1 MTSDALPAHLDRP
14 AIRRVHP
21 IPLQK
26 EVADAQGNKQNVM
39 FLGLQDPCQLS
50 QNMMV
55 VPPQAFQIMQLFNG
69 ERTIAE
75 IVEFTKIPDAKPI
88 VELVGKLDEFGL
100 LWGPTSEEMEER
112 KRGELT
118 AAGALP
124 AGASRELGEDAAAIR
139 KQLELW
145 LDAAED
151 AEIEEPIA
159 GIVVSHLDY
168 MRGHPVYA
176 ASWRLVAKGPKPDRI
191 VVVGTNHFGLGDG
204 AIVADLPLDCP
215 LGRSPLD
222 AAVQERLHAEFGDK
236 LFKDLLDFVSEY
248 SIQRQLPWIHH
259 LFGEVPVTAVL
270 LPDPNAPLLADD
282 GARASGAELVAALSR
297 ILGELGGRTLVV
309 GSADLSHAGPQFGEP
324 KPVSPERRREVETQD
339 REMLKA
345 FLADPASLAT
355 RMRETRN
362 PTRWTSVGAFV
373 GAGLLAK
380 PSSAELIDYRQTV
393 DEQGAALVSSASIA
407 LLA

>member
-1 MTSDALPAHLDRP
+1 MTSEALPEHIDRP

-26 EVADAQGNKQNVM
+26 EMKDPQGNVQNVM
-39 FLGLQDPCQLS
+39 LLGLQDPCQLS
-50 QNMMV
+50 SNMMA
-55 VPPQAFQIMQLFNG
+55 VPPHAFQVMQLFNG

-75 IVEFTKIPDAKPI
+75 IVGILKAPDAKP
-88 VELVGKLDEFGL
+88 VVDLVSKLDEFGL
-100 LWGPTSEEMEER
+100 LWGPTSEALETKKREE
-112 KRGELT
+112 LAT
-118 AAGALP
+118 AGALP
-124 AGASRELGEDAAAIR
+124 PGASRELGEDAAAIR
-139 KQLELW
+139 QQLELW

-176 ASWRLVAKGPKPDRI
+176 ASYRLVAKGPKPDR
-191 VVVGTNHFGLGDG
+191 VVIVGTNHFGLGDG
-204 AIVADLPLDCP
+204 AIVADLALDCP

-222 AAVQERLHAEFGDK
+222 AEVQSRLREEFGEK
-236 LFKDLLDFVSEY
+236 LFKDVLDFVSEY
-248 SIQRQLPWIHH
+248 SIQRQLPWIQH
-259 LFGEVPVTAVL
+259 LFGDVPVTAIL

-297 ILGELGGRTLVV
+297 ILGDLGGRTLVV
-309 GSADLSHAGPQFGEP
+309 GSADMSHAGPQFGEP
-324 KPVSPERRREVETQD
+324 KPVAPERRREVEAHD

-345 FLADPASLAT
+345 FLADPASLAA
-355 RMRETRN
+355 RMLETRN
-362 PTRWTSVGAFV
+362 PTRWTSIGAFV

-393 DEQGAALVSSASIA
+393 DEQGHALVSSASIA